1 VSNKSKQGYRALT
14 GPLLAELELP
24 EQLKDCITA
33 LAFKLDQM
41 CLQVKVLTIYFLLKC
56 PVRILTIYVQII
68 DKISVPFFGRQL
80 NPSNNNLT
88 LLAKAKYSGYGM
100 LDIVEYFNNDDNDLI
115 DKKTVVD
122 SHGDPGL
129 FSISLG
135 STNPGLSMRDPVTKK
150 WISVPIDVRTPL

>member
-1 VSNKSKQGYRALT
+1 VPSGKSLNYAFS
-14 GPLLAELELP
+14 
-24 EQLKDCITA
+24 LKMSCAYTNDY
-33 LAFKLDQM
+33 M
-41 CLQVKVLTIYFLLKC
+41 
-56 PVRILTIYVQII
+56 QII
-68 DKISVPFFGRQL
+68 NKISVPFFGRQL

-135 STNPGLSMRDPVTKK
+135 STNPGLSMRDPVTKQ
-150 WISVPIDVRTPL
+150 WIHVPIDVRTPL